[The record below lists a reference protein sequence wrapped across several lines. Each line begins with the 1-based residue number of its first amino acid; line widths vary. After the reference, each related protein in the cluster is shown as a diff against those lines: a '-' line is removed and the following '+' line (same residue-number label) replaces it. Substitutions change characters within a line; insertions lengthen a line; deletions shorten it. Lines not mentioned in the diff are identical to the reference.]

1 MSEGRPAGC
10 ISRRPS
16 GTPGDTAHFGYL
28 TIPAREKARW
38 VRRHFNV
45 VAPRYDVL
53 NTFLSFGLHHSWKR
67 TAVRMLNLHPGNR
80 VLDVCGGTADL
91 ALLAV
96 RDVGLSGR
104 VVLYD
109 INRNMIS
116 VGRSKARRRGVG
128 AQLEYI
134 QGDAEN
140 ISFPNE
146 SFDAAMVGFGIRN
159 LTCLEQGLREMHR
172 VLRPGGKMMCLE
184 FSMPMAPVFRW
195 LYDIYSFYVMPWGG
209 KLFTGSKEAYTYLP
223 ESIRVFPPPDR
234 LSEILRAVGF
244 KSVRYRA
251 LTNGIAF
258 VHTGIRD
265 ARA

>member
-1 MSEGRPAGC
+1 M
-10 ISRRPS
+10 
-16 GTPGDTAHFGYL
+16 
-28 TIPAREKARW
+28 
-38 VRRHFNV
+38 V
-45 VAPRYDVL
+45 V
-53 NTFLSFGLHHSWKR
+53 
-67 TAVRMLNLHPGNR
+67 
-80 VLDVCGGTADL
+80 
-91 ALLAV
+91 
-96 RDVGLSGR
+96 
-104 VVLYD
+104 YD

-195 LYDIYSFYVMPWGG
+195 LYDIYSFYIMPWSGR
-209 KLFTGSKEAYTYLP
+209 LLTGSKEAYTYLP
-223 ESIRVFPPPDR
+223 ESIRMFPLPDR

-244 KSVRYRA
+244 GSVGYRG

-258 VHTGIRD
+258 IHTGIRD
-265 ARA
+265 VHR